1 MRKGCTGMRS
11 TRKASF
17 IPHARRW
24 KPNLVHEGGYGYTGC
39 MCLGRCIQTELPE
52 AGIQLNA
59 RDSQTSCCLR
69 LVSTRLAH
77 DPLDPVALEQMQIG
91 RLGPLRALQHG
102 VPPAPAG
109 WGRGQPE
116 A

>member
-1 MRKGCTGMRS
+1 MRKGCTGRHS

-17 IPHARRW
+17 SPTCASMEA
-24 KPNLVHEGGYGYTGC
+24 PNLVQEGGYGYTGC

-59 RDSQTSCCLR
+59 RDSQTSCCLG

-77 DPLDPVALEQMQIG
+77 DPLDRLALEQMQIG
-91 RLGPLRALQHG
+91 RLGRSRGLQYG
-102 VPPAPAG
+102 VPPAHAG
-109 WGRGQPE
+109 RV
-116 A
+116 